1 MPIEAH
7 WSPKGPSLAFFPF
20 PVIDNERP
28 WGRSDCESCSGIE
41 CTGHYFTDLPRL
53 LDLHRSGKAVRALP
67 PSMII
72 SSFIDARSPTDEISQ
87 EKLSELAKKCCLS
100 VHDVTCWIEHL
111 EKIAENRRRG
121 VEKAKITRAQKK
133 QLQQK

>member
-1 MPIEAH
+1 
-7 WSPKGPSLAFFPF
+7 
-20 PVIDNERP
+20 
-28 WGRSDCESCSGIE
+28 
-41 CTGHYFTDLPRL
+41 
-53 LDLHRSGKAVRALP
+53 
-67 PSMII
+67 MII
-72 SSFIDARSPTDEISQ
+72 SSFIDARSPTDEIGQ